1 MNSRLNRKLADRWLK
16 IGDLYLPKCTVEVIA
31 ISVDGRQARRA
42 EHGSIALLLDML
54 LFYELGFVLTDLI
67 GGWLY
72 KIRLNLKAWL
82 LHL

>member
-1 MNSRLNRKLADRWLK
+1 
-16 IGDLYLPKCTVEVIA
+16 LYLPKCTVEVIA

-42 EHGSIALLLDML
+42 EHGSITLLLDML

-72 KIRLNLKAWL
+72 KRRLKLRAWL
-82 LHL
+82 LHLWFR